1 MYVIHV
7 YYYVIV
13 HYIVYM
19 HIIYVY
25 YAVTVQY
32 IVYMH
37 IIYVYYSV
45 TGRMD
50 STNKSMLLWSCGGSG
65 ITHSIWHELEYS
77 N

>member
-1 MYVIHV
+1 M
-7 YYYVIV
+7 
-13 HYIVYM
+13 
-19 HIIYVY
+19 Y

-65 ITHSIWHELEYS
+65 NTNTVWHELEYS